1 MGYPQNR
8 GVPQQYMGVPYQYTG
23 VPQQQV
29 NVHQHYMGGPQQ
41 YMGAAQHHTGVPQQY
56 MGVRQKHMGGA
67 QQHAGGTQQH
77 MGVPQP
83 AMLYPVPHPPPA
95 GTTES
100 ILREAWR
107 VEGFATVNPMDY
119 LTVDGI
125 TKVMDAK
132 VDLRNTL
139 HRPTTSIYRPEELP
153 LLSRYRSFVAA
164 NALGLLVQEL
174 DHQLTWLRAR
184 AEDLMKTEV
193 SLRKDIPRGWKDF
206 ARSRTQP
213 KRDRVVKAPRK
224 ARTEAEKSGSD
235 KASVIALASPGYPD
249 SGYTSSGY
257 KASEASTALDV
268 SPGIP
273 QSPWDTE
280 QGDFTGVD
288 TASGSGTS
296 AQMGSRSIQEGPACI
311 MQQTLGP
318 DVDAEVDAVDWDLWV
333 DFEAGEKSR

>member
-1 MGYPQNR
+1 
-8 GVPQQYMGVPYQYTG
+8 
-23 VPQQQV
+23 
-29 NVHQHYMGGPQQ
+29 
-41 YMGAAQHHTGVPQQY
+41 
-56 MGVRQKHMGGA
+56 
-67 QQHAGGTQQH
+67 

-235 KASVIALASPGYPD
+235 KAVRPSRRAPAQTPPPQLRRPSRKRRPLIWRPSRSPSRSWIRSPSLRWRRLDIRILGIRRLVIRRRRPPRRWMCRPAFRSRLGIQSRGTSLGWIRRPGRAPQRRWGRGAYRRVPRVLCSKRLVPTWMPRWMLWIGTCGWISRPVRSQGRAGYAEGEFVHHHCIVVAS
-249 SGYTSSGY
+249 SLRVSSSG
-257 KASEASTALDV
+257 
-268 SPGIP
+268 
-273 QSPWDTE
+273 
-280 QGDFTGVD
+280 
-288 TASGSGTS
+288 
-296 AQMGSRSIQEGPACI
+296 
-311 MQQTLGP
+311 
-318 DVDAEVDAVDWDLWV
+318 
-333 DFEAGEKSR
+333 